1 MFEQEIANVENYYAD
16 LLIIQY
22 RNKPKARAT
31 IKLGTNLYL
40 ADELLFDLSNVLDI
54 DSAVGPQLDLI
65 GKILGVG
72 REIAGLTLNKD
83 YFTFEKTIAY
93 GYSDAQALSQGYW
106 KKYNNS
112 IGSIYMLDDTNYRAL
127 LKFKALYNSRYG
139 SMGGMDLLYW
149 KAFGDDVNLINN
161 KDLSVTYEVTSTLSD
176 AINAAIYLGYI
187 EPPMGISFTITY
199 V

>member
-106 KKYNNS
+106 KKYSNS
-112 IGSIYMLDDTNYRAL
+112 IGSIYALDDTNYRAL

-187 EPPMGISFTITY
+187 EPPLGISFTITY